1 VTKLSLLV
9 CALFAV
15 GCKGKAGEEKPA
27 RTAPVVTEKPAL
39 AYPDMAAVE
48 GPGPKLMLE
57 TVSGAVMI
65 DSKGAIQ
72 IGSVETNPGK
82 PTIIVTKSDITIDG
96 KTTSTPSST
105 LPSLAKDLGLPEVT
119 KRRPSAFGAEGAAG
133 SGSGSGSGSDA
144 TANPTD
150 VQFSQLGHPEPATS
164 VPVQAPRLSSAF
176 AIAHPFDVSAGVV
189 VFADAKAP
197 ATSLV
202 DVLAIT
208 GGFIA
213 VKRGTEL
220 GALPFAFDR
229 QEPPFAA
236 PNRPWLELRLGKPS
250 VLAVVPGLPM
260 PSDMNK
266 LPEVIKASGM
276 KALDILVAADSTVA
290 DVVAA
295 AELERSAGI
304 DAIGLGRIGAPNTPE
319 TMTRDYAGPRVLA
332 WDFFMQN
339 MDKTDPTPFHAAL
352 DATLQPVHACYEK
365 EVAKA
370 KDLGGVGRVELVVET
385 TGKVADLQAT
395 GIPKPLAAC
404 AGAALAKAV
413 FPPVATPVKIT
424 AQLAFVPH

>member
-1 VTKLSLLV
+1 VTKLLLLG

-15 GCKGKAGEEKPA
+15 GCKSKAGEEKPP

-39 AYPDMAAVE
+39 PYPDMPAVE
-48 GPGPKLMLE
+48 GVGPKLMLE
-57 TVSGAVMI
+57 TIGGAVMI
-65 DSKGAIQ
+65 DAKGAIQ
-72 IGSVETNPGK
+72 IGTVDTNPGK
-82 PTIIVTKSDITIDG
+82 PTIIVSKSDVTVDG
-96 KTTSTPSST
+96 KSVTTPSST
-105 LPSLAKDLGLPEVT
+105 LQSLAKNLGLPEIT

-133 SGSGSGSGSDA
+133 SGSDA
-144 TANPTD
+144 SANPTD
-150 VQFSQLGHPEPATS
+150 VQFAQLGHPEPATS
-164 VPVQAPRLSSAF
+164 VPVGAPRLSSAF
-176 AIAHPFDVSAGVV
+176 AIAHPFDVSAGIV

-213 VKRGTEL
+213 VKRGTEV

-250 VLAVVPGLPM
+250 VIALVPGLPM

-266 LPEVIKASGM
+266 VTEIIKTSGM

-290 DVVAA
+290 DLVAA
-295 AELERSAGI
+295 IELARTSGI

-319 TMTRDYAGPRVLA
+319 TMTRDYAGPRVIA

-339 MDKTDPTPFHAAL
+339 MDKTDPTPFHTAL
-352 DATLQPVHACYEK
+352 DATLQPVHDCYGK
-365 EVAKA
+365 ELVKS
-370 KDLGGVGRVELVVET
+370 KDLGGVGRIELVVET

-395 GIPKPLAAC
+395 GVPKPLAAC
-404 AGAALAKAV
+404 AGAALAKAA

-424 AQLAFVPH
+424 AQLAFVPR